1 KNAGGPLHVPGS
13 ETTLI
18 IRGLRPKTRY
28 FFRVKCENTLGESQ
42 FGAEVA
48 VTTLEE
54 PPSSPPQSV
63 KATPISSKTVNVT
76 WQTPS
81 EDLNSID
88 GFYVGYKMQR
98 SPEPYTFKPVEFKHS
113 IFQHFEVRD
122 LNRFT
127 EYSIVVQAYN
137 SRGAG
142 PPSEEA
148 IVRTLEFDRPNPPIM
163 RQYFATSKTHKL
175 SWEPNNHP
183 NAPISEGN
191 QWQETH
197 LTGDRTAYT
206 LHDLQCGSSYSFYL
220 VAFNSAGRGNG
231 SEIISARTDGS
242 RK

>member
-1 KNAGGPLHVPGS
+1 
-13 ETTLI
+13 
-18 IRGLRPKTRY
+18 
-28 FFRVKCENTLGESQ
+28 
-42 FGAEVA
+42 
-48 VTTLEE
+48 
-54 PPSSPPQSV
+54 
-63 KATPISSKTVNVT
+63 
-76 WQTPS
+76 
-81 EDLNSID
+81 
-88 GFYVGYKMQR
+88 MQR
-98 SPEPYTFKPVEFKHS
+98 STEPYTFKPVEFKHTT
-113 IFQHFEVRD
+113 FQHFEIGD

-148 IVRTLEFDRPNPPIM
+148 IARTLEFDRPNPPIM
-163 RQYFATSKTHKL
+163 RQYFATSKTLKL
-175 SWEPNNHP
+175 SWEPNNHL
-183 NAPISEGN
+183 NAPISGYILYHKTEGN
-191 QWQETH
+191 HWQETH